1 MSLNKIILLG
11 FLLLL
16 VGFNQNVYSQKAKCD
31 NIEFEWLNEN
41 EIVITYDL
49 LGELDKKYDIT
60 INLLMAGN
68 QDFSVEVK
76 TAYGDLGS
84 AIKPGIN
91 KKVTWQ
97 IFNDYK
103 NIVEG
108 ATYLFAMDTEESS
121 GGSTWYYYVLGGAA
135 AAVVAIL
142 AGGGGGDDGGGTVTP
157 TSGSFPL
164 PPAR

>member
-1 MSLNKIILLG
+1 MCLSKNILFSVFV
-11 FLLLL
+11 FLLFFYQN
-16 VGFNQNVYSQKAKCD
+16 GFSQGAKCD

-41 EIVITYDL
+41 EILITYDL
-49 LGELDKKYDIT
+49 LGEINEKYDVT

-68 QDFSVEVK
+68 TQFRVEVK
-76 TAYGDLGS
+76 TATGDFGS
-84 AIKPGIN
+84 GIKAGVN
-91 KKVTWQ
+91 KKVIWK
-97 IFNDYK
+97 IFEDYK

-108 ATYLFAMDTEESS
+108 AEYLFAVDVGKAS
-121 GGSTWYYYVLGGAA
+121 GSTWYYYVLGGAA

-142 AGGGGGDDGGGTVTP
+142 AGGGSGDDGGGTTTP